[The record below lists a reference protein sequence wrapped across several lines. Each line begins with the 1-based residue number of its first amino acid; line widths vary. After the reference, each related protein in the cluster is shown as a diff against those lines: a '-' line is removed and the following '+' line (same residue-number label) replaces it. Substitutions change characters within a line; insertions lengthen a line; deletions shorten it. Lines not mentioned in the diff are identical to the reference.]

1 MNIHIL
7 HNKKFIN
14 VEFTGNWDIAGL
26 RPTGFF
32 LWLRPSLQRYLVA
45 RSGLRLLRLL
55 STESKLRPF
64 GLKNPFERKA
74 DILSALTFALRA
86 KQRPVFDGS
95 SLMRGEGF
103 APAWAGA
110 RGSVP
115 RDDCHQAFVILPRIA
130 PEVGVQLRKAG
141 VDGEGVVIGV
151 PLVLLPPDAADLD
164 AALARGFCEKA
175 INRSLGVRAGER
187 FAGDVDVEGQRCE
200 IAGQVVG
207 FGVELDEVYEVRHC
221 AISFACVVDG
231 HG

>member
-1 MNIHIL
+1 MPPQRGKGKSDRIEIILAKNGAKIDLAMNIHIL
-7 HNKKFIN
+7 NNKKFIN

-95 SLMRGEGF
+95 SLMRG
-103 APAWAGA
+103 
-110 RGSVP
+110 
-115 RDDCHQAFVILPRIA
+115 
-130 PEVGVQLRKAG
+130 
-141 VDGEGVVIGV
+141 
-151 PLVLLPPDAADLD
+151 
-164 AALARGFCEKA
+164 
-175 INRSLGVRAGER
+175 
-187 FAGDVDVEGQRCE
+187 
-200 IAGQVVG
+200 
-207 FGVELDEVYEVRHC
+207 
-221 AISFACVVDG
+221 
-231 HG
+231 